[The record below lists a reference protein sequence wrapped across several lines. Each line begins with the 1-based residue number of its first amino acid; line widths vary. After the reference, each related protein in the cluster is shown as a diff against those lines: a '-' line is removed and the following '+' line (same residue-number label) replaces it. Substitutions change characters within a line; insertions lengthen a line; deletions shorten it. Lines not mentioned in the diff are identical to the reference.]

1 MTEDN
6 QQKNQTPYKMKGV
19 AFPKAKYGVT
29 LAIAIIF
36 IVLFILYKDVLFKI
50 F

>member
-6 QQKNQTPYKMKGV
+6 NRNKVPRRMMNV
-19 AFPKAKYGVT
+19 AFPKAKYGVI
-29 LAIAIIF
+29 LAFLIIF
-36 IVLFILYKDVLFKI
+36 IVLSILYKDVLFNI